1 MWVEIESFPGGKH
14 LLLPGDSLSVD
25 IVFASLIMLDELNL
39 ILFTFAHNSSHFG
52 PEFRTTE
59 PAVCNFDQ
67 LRLSETVI
75 IQKF

>member
-25 IVFASLIMLDELNL
+25 IVFASLIMLDEPNL

-52 PEFRTTE
+52 PEFPE
-59 PAVCNFDQ
+59 PPNPPCAILTSFDF
-67 LRLSETVI
+67 LRLS
-75 IQKF
+75 